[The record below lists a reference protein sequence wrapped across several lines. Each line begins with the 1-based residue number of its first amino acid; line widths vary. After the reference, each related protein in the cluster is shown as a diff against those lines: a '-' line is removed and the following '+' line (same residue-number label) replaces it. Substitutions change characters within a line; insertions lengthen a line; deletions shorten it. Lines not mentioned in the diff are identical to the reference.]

1 MSAQD
6 FLTNI
11 NIAYTLLMIA
21 VLLFVGIVLL
31 TSKPKTSKRR

>member
-1 MSAQD
+1 MNPQD

-21 VLLFVGIVLL
+21 VIILAGFIIL
-31 TSKPKTSKRR
+31 TSKTARKRR

>member
-1 MSAQD
+1 MNTQD

-11 NIAYTLLMIA
+11 NIAYALLMIV

-31 TSKPKTSKRR
+31 TSKKRR